1 VGHAP
6 EQDSEATR
14 PIHRNQ
20 GTAPAG
26 DVCMTH
32 RISTL
37 TAAAWLCLGP
47 LAAHAQ
53 DGPSWKFSGFGT
65 VDAVHSTE
73 RRADYVASLAQPNGV
88 GATSDWSLG
97 IDSKLGAQVDAHFGP
112 QWSASA
118 QALTR
123 HQWDDSYKP
132 ELSLG
137 FVKWATSAG
146 VDLRVGRMP
155 YAAFVVSDYRNIG
168 YSQPWVRPPLEV
180 YSLSLDHVDGLDATW
195 RTSVGD
201 VGLKLQALAGRTRQ
215 QLAIGTVTGRHITG
229 MNLTADM
236 GAATA
241 RLSMLRIGELSVS
254 SPALDGLFSMVK
266 NGVPAG
272 TLFAGS
278 PAIPANPSEAA
289 AYEYKNRPSDYMS
302 LGLGYDPGDWFV
314 TSEVGHVQ
322 RVSFGAAAREF
333 YVTGGV
339 RLGAWTPYANVAQLK
354 HTQKLTSTSPLLQS
368 VIDSSNATDQK
379 SASLGLRWDFAKSA
393 DMKVQLDRM
402 SNGPGSKGL
411 LIDPRAGFVPG
422 RRYSVL
428 SVAVDFVF

>member
-1 VGHAP
+1 M
-6 EQDSEATR
+6 
-14 PIHRNQ
+14 N
-20 GTAPAG
+20 
-26 DVCMTH
+26 H
-32 RISTL
+32 RISML
-37 TAAAWLCLGP
+37 AAAAWLCVGP

-65 VDAVHSTE
+65 VDLVHSTE
-73 RRADYVASLAQPNGV
+73 RKADYVASLAQPDGV
-88 GATSDWSLG
+88 GATSAWSLG
-97 IDSKLGAQVDAHFGP
+97 IDSKLGAQVDAQFSP
-112 QWSASA
+112 QWSASV

-123 HQWDDSYKP
+123 HQWDKSYTP

-146 VDLRVGRMP
+146 VDLRLGRMP

-201 VGLKLQALAGRTRQ
+201 LGLKLQALAGRTKQ
-215 QLAIGTVTGRHITG
+215 ELAVGTVTGRRIVG
-229 MNLTADM
+229 GNLTADM
-236 GAATA
+236 GAVTA
-241 RLSMLRIGELSVS
+241 RVSMLHIGELSVS
-254 SPALDGLFSMVK
+254 SPTLNGVFGLVR

-272 TLFAGS
+272 MLFAGS
-278 PAIPANPSEAA
+278 PAIPANPSEAD
-289 AYEYKNRPSDYMS
+289 AYEYKNRPSDYIS

-314 TSEVGHVQ
+314 TSEYGHVQ

-339 RLGAWTPYANVAQLK
+339 RLGTWTPYVNVAQLR
-354 HTQKLTSTSPLLQS
+354 HTGKLTSTSPLLQA
-368 VIDSSNATDQK
+368 VIDGSNATDQK

-393 DMKVQLDRM
+393 DAKLQLDRM

-411 LIDPRAGFVPG
+411 LIDPRAGFVAG

-428 SVAVDFVF
+428 SLAVDFVF